1 MKQINKLYCF
11 IKNPR
16 NYGIRKSTR
25 VYKYICEIVCYGI
38 ATTGYSDKNT
48 KHVETGDVMRIFMRL
63 GVACGSMNV
72 APRGGACGERVF
84 LKGKVKSDCLKNY
97 KKFAGAFLQEYP
109 KKYSWEARNEFIK
122 SLQIK

>member
-1 MKQINKLYCF
+1 MKQIDKLYSF

-16 NYGIRKSTR
+16 FYGIRKNSR
-25 VYKYICEIVCYGI
+25 VYKYICDLACDGI

-48 KHVETGDVMRIFMRL
+48 KHIETGDVMRILKRL

-84 LKGKVKSDCLKNY
+84 LTGKVKSDCFVNY
-97 KKFAGAFLQEYP
+97 KKFVGAFLLEHT
-109 KKYSWEARNEFIK
+109 KKYSWDAKNEFIK
-122 SLQIK
+122 SLQN